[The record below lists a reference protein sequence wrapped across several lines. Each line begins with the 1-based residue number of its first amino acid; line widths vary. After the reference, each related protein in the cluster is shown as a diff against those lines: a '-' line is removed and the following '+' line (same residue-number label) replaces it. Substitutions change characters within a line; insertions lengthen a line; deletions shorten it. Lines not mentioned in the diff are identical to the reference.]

1 MNFKVLALTSS
12 LATALATASLPTLA
26 QELTISVSNL
36 THGVYFTPLLVA
48 AHDSNT
54 FAFHSGT
61 AASDELATQA
71 EGGNPVPLKTLLEAA
86 GADTSANPVAAE
98 AEAGTIAALPDGNPG
113 FLAPGKTTSLE
124 LSTTDSNN
132 LLSVTAMILP
142 TNDGFIGLDS
152 WNIPTTPGTYSI
164 NLNAY
169 DAGTE
174 ANDEILVG
182 EDGGALGV
190 AGIPGCPGGACG
202 TSATGAAAA
211 DQNTNVHI
219 HRNTLGD
226 FESAAGK
233 SDLDSSVHRWL
244 NPVAR
249 ITVVVK

>member
-1 MNFKVLALTSS
+1 MKLKALALTSS
-12 LATALATASLPTLA
+12 LAAALATASMPTMA
-26 QELTISVSNL
+26 QELTVSISNL
-36 THGVYFTPLLVA
+36 TNGVYFTPILVA
-48 AHDSNT
+48 AHNSNT
-54 FAFHSGT
+54 FAFHAGT

-71 EGGNPVPLKTLLEAA
+71 EGGNPGPLKTFLETA
-86 GADTSANPVAAE
+86 GANTSANPVAAE
-98 AEAGTIAALPDGNPG
+98 ANAGTIDQLPAGNPG

-124 LSTTDSNN
+124 LSTTDTNN

-152 WNIPTTPGTYSI
+152 WKIPTTPGTYNI
-164 NLNAY
+164 NINAY

-174 ANDEILVG
+174 ANDEIVNG
-182 EDGGALGV
+182 GGALGV
-190 AGIPGCPGGACG
+190 PGIPGCPGGACG
-202 TSATGAAAA
+202 ENATGAAAD

-226 FESAAGK
+226 TDALAGK

>member
-1 MNFKVLALTSS
+1 MKLKTLALTSS
-12 LATALATASLPTLA
+12 LAAALASASVPTLA
-26 QELTISVSNL
+26 QELTVSISNL
-36 THGVYFTPLLVA
+36 THGVYFTPILVA
-48 AHDSNT
+48 AHTSDT
-54 FAFHSGT
+54 FAFRAGT
-61 AASDELATQA
+61 PASDELATQA
-71 EGGNPVPLKTLLEAA
+71 EGGNPEPLKSLLETAN
-86 GADTSANPVAAE
+86 ADTSVNPVAAE
-98 AEAGTIAALPDGNPG
+98 VEAGTIDPLPSGNPG

-152 WNIPTTPGTYSI
+152 WQIPTTPGTYNI
-164 NLNAY
+164 NINAY

-174 ANDEILVG
+174 ANDEIVNG
-182 EDGGALGV
+182 GGALGV

-202 TSATGAAAA
+202 ENATGAAGA

-226 FESAAGK
+226 FDALAGK

-249 ITVVVK
+249 ITVVVQ